1 MYKCEYWNPIFLN
14 TSISSPHKNVEESIV
29 SNISNTF
36 QKVEE
41 NLKKIIDIFPK
52 ARMNDSLAT
61 KRARFRS
68 QIKNIRSPINLL
80 NVFGYLMIYGGG
92 LYLLIAGGLFFI
104 TIMGF
109 LFSKKS
115 VYEVKS
121 S

>member
-1 MYKCEYWNPIFLN
+1 M
-14 TSISSPHKNVEESIV
+14 
-29 SNISNTF
+29 
-36 QKVEE
+36 
-41 NLKKIIDIFPK
+41 KKIADILPK
-52 ARMNDSLAT
+52 ARKNDSLAT

-68 QIKNIRSPINLL
+68 QIKNRRSPINLL

-104 TIMGF
+104 AFAGF
-109 LFSKKS
+109 FYSKKS